1 MVVVANLFAGAFCY
15 ADDIVLLAPCASAL
29 RVMLNI
35 CCSYASHHGLKFNPE
50 KSQLICFRLRHTR
63 PCSANIKYN
72 NTALLYVHEVAHL
85 GHVLSY
91 NLDDTPDII
100 RAVRDMNRKVNSIL
114 FTFSAADP
122 FVKSFLVKTYS
133 MVVLCPLWALNSP
146 SLKVIETALNKL
158 LHKVWNLPYNSH
170 TVIVHSVANCITVSN
185 LIFKRFCSLYN
196 RALSSSSYLVRFV
209 YSESS
214 KLLHTFN
221 HIYGHYNEFISSN
234 NLFIA

>member
-1 MVVVANLFAGAFCY
+1 MVKNVVSRYMKVRWDHSLSESFHVSRQGGVLSPVLFAVYLDGLLEELADSGCGCYRRNLFAGAFCY

-35 CCSYASHHGLKFNPE
+35 CCLYASHHGLKFNPE

-63 PCSANIKYN
+63 PCSANIKFN
-72 NTALLYVHEVAHL
+72 DTVLPYVNEVAHL

-122 FVKSFLVKTYS
+122 FVKSFLVTIYCLS
-133 MVVLCPLWALNSP
+133 LYGCPLWALNSP
-146 SLKVIETALNKL
+146 SLK
-158 LHKVWNLPYNSH
+158 LH
-170 TVIVHSVANCITVSN
+170 
-185 LIFKRFCSLYN
+185 
-196 RALSSSSYLVRFV
+196 
-209 YSESS
+209 
-214 KLLHTFN
+214 
-221 HIYGHYNEFISSN
+221 
-234 NLFIA
+234 